1 MGGTKLP
8 KDYDNEKW
16 VKLYKMAILGLER
29 AKLTGRIEDA
39 RSEIAA
45 RIENLRDV
53 PGLHTAEIHA
63 IDNAH
68 RMLRLLEGEE
78 ERYGAQEKRRA
89 IEEALHQVRSIEPKI
104 GKLK

>member
-1 MGGTKLP
+1 MGHALQNGYFGMGARET
-8 KDYDNEKW
+8 
-16 VKLYKMAILGLER
+16 
-29 AKLTGRIEDA
+29 KLTGRIDDA

-45 RIENLRDV
+45 RIEKLRDV

-78 ERYGAQEKRRA
+78 ERYAAEERRRA
-89 IEEALHQVRSIEPKI
+89 IEEALHNLCLIEPKI
-104 GKLK
+104 QKLR

>member
-1 MGGTKLP
+1 MGHALQNG
-8 KDYDNEKW
+8 YFGMGACE
-16 VKLYKMAILGLER
+16 
-29 AKLTGRIEDA
+29 AKLTGRIDDA

-45 RIENLRDV
+45 RIEKPRDV

-78 ERYGAQEKRRA
+78 ETYAAEERRRA
-89 IEEALHQVRSIEPKI
+89 IEEALHNLRLIEPKVQ
-104 GKLK
+104 KLR